1 MTTELDL
8 PSQARLVAGLQRA
21 MAFDHPSEDLQ
32 HLQTHISH
40 VLLAGT
46 FAYKIKKP
54 VDFGFLDFSSLAKR
68 RHCCEEELRLNSRLA
83 DNLYLDVVPITGSLE
98 APHFGGDGEALDY
111 AVRMR
116 RFPQEALLNRQA
128 VTPELIDR
136 VAERAVRFH
145 REIPAA
151 SADSPF
157 GTPERVLFPMQ
168 QNFDQIRPLLDDPRE
183 LARLTPLENWTCRAW
198 ERLRP
203 LLQARK
209 QQGHIRECHGDMH
222 LGNIALVAGEVIIFD
237 GIEFNPDLR
246 WIDTVN
252 ELAFLIMDL
261 EQAGQA
267 TLARRALNRY
277 LELSGDYEALPL
289 VDFYKLYRALVRA
302 KVTALRLG
310 QSPEPAERA
319 AVLAEYGRYLTLAE
333 SYIQDRSPALILT
346 HGVSGSGKSVLSG
359 WLLEALDGAIRIRSD
374 VERKRLFGLEESE
387 RSGSPPD
394 GGIYTLDAGA
404 RTYSRLHE
412 LARLILEAGYSAL
425 VDATFLKRSQREA
438 FLGLARNQERPLVIL
453 SLEATV
459 DQLRDHVTQ
468 RQAAGVDPSE
478 ASLDI
483 LERQLRTREPLSDQE
498 RTLTISLDVTAP
510 PSLEQLVK
518 RLRGMLKG

>member
-1 MTTELDL
+1 MTIELDVS
-8 PSQARLVAGLQRA
+8 SQARLVAGLQRA
-21 MAFDHPSEDLQ
+21 AAFNHPVDGLQ

-40 VLLAGT
+40 VLLAGA

-68 RHCCEEELRLNSRLA
+68 HHCCEEELRLNSRLA
-83 DNLYLDVVPITGSLE
+83 ESLYLEVVPITGSLE
-98 APHFGGDGEALDY
+98 APRFGGEGEVLDY

-136 VAERAVRFH
+136 VAAQAARFH
-145 REIPAA
+145 EAIPAA
-151 SADSPF
+151 PADSPF

-183 LARLTPLENWTCRAW
+183 LARLEPLEDWTRRAW

-203 LLQARK
+203 LLRARK
-209 QQGHIRECHGDMH
+209 DQGHVRECHGDMH
-222 LGNIALVAGEVIIFD
+222 LGNIALVDGEVAIFD

-246 WIDTVN
+246 WIDTIN
-252 ELAFLIMDL
+252 ELAFLVMDL
-261 EQAGQA
+261 EQAGRA
-267 TLARRALNRY
+267 ALGRRALNRY

-302 KVTALRLG
+302 KVTALRLA
-310 QSPEPAERA
+310 QPLEPEERT

-333 SYIQDRSPALILT
+333 SYIQPRRTGLILT
-346 HGVSGSGKSVLSG
+346 HGVSGSGKSVLTG
-359 WLLEALDGAIRIRSD
+359 WLLEALDGAIRVRSD
-374 VERKRLFGLEESE
+374 VERKRLFGLGE
-387 RSGSPPD
+387 RARSDSPPD
-394 GGIYTLDAGA
+394 GGIYTQDASA
-404 RTYSRLHE
+404 RTYARLHE
-412 LARLILEAGYSAL
+412 LARLILEAGHSPL

-438 FLGLARNQERPLVIL
+438 FQGQARTLARPLVIL

-459 DQLRDHVTQ
+459 EKLREHVTQ

-478 ASLDI
+478 ANLDI

-498 RTLTISLDVTAP
+498 RALTISLNVAAP
-510 PSLEQLVK
+510 PSLEHLLE